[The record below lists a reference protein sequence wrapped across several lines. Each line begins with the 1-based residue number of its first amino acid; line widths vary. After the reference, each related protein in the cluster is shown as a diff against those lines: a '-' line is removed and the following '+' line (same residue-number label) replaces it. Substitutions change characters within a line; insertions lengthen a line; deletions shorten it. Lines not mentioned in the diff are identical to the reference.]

1 MKEKMKIAGAF
12 NIAAAVFSALCLGFI
27 LLDIAVLKTFEHRL
41 QGWDGVGVALLFAIS
56 AAVEYPATI
65 INIVFQGING
75 GMVLAYPKKG
85 KGVHKALRVIAWIVG
100 IVAAGIHA
108 VFAVTYFTVGFV
120 LWGVLIALT
129 TASSV
134 AAPLLTSI
142 AHKEM
147 KTVES

>member
-1 MKEKMKIAGAF
+1 MNKKMKIAGIF
-12 NIAAAVFSALCLGFI
+12 NLSAAAFSVLSLGFI

-41 QGWDGVGVALLFAIS
+41 QGWHGVGVALLFAIS

-65 INIVFQGING
+65 INVVFQGING
-75 GMVLAYPKKG
+75 GMTLAYPKKG
-85 KGVHKALRVIAWIVG
+85 KGVHKALRVIAWILG
-100 IVAAGIHA
+100 IVSAGIHA
-108 VFAVTYFTVGFV
+108 VFAITYFTVGFV

-134 AAPLLTSI
+134 AAPLLTSV

-147 KTVES
+147 KTVEN